1 AKDVKDI
8 RKSRKKLKMAKWIIS
23 IFFLVLGVLSLAAFA
38 KIGFENYQSQTTAM
52 VKTYNGANYEYSI

>member
-1 AKDVKDI
+1 
-8 RKSRKKLKMAKWIIS
+8 MAKWIIS